1 MYRNIRDNATGTRML
16 TTKAAEIEVSGDF
29 ILNPNHVFYYR
40 VNYDRALLNF
50 FKETLLNDHEALSVQ
65 DRSGLISDTFSM
77 VSSNLTAVENAM
89 DMTKYLR
96 VIFNFILTY
105 TYIRLRLNSKFNTS
119 PEITETK
126 NDTKP
131 RKTRTF

>member
-105 TYIRLRLNSKFNTS
+105 NYIRLRLISKFNIS

>member
-1 MYRNIRDNATGTRML
+1 MYRNIKNNATGTPML

-50 FKETLLNDHEALSVQ
+50 FKETLLNNHETLSVQ

-77 VSSNLTAVENAM
+77 VSSNLTAVEDAM

-96 VIFNFILTY
+96 VIFNLILTY
-105 TYIRLRLNSKFNTS
+105 IWGKIFENGTN
-119 PEITETK
+119 EICGRQPLK
-126 NDTKP
+126 NL
-131 RKTRTF
+131 

>member
-96 VIFNFILTY
+96 VIFNFILAY
-105 TYIRLRLNSKFNTS
+105 TYIRLRLILKFNIS

-131 RKTRTF
+131 IKTRTF

>member
-1 MYRNIRDNATGTRML
+1 MYRNIGDNATGTRML

-105 TYIRLRLNSKFNTS
+105 TYIRLRLISKFNIS

>member
-96 VIFNFILTY
+96 VIFNLILTY
-105 TYIRLRLNSKFNTS
+105 TYIRLRLISKFNIS

>member
-96 VIFNFILTY
+96 VIFNLILTY
-105 TYIRLRLNSKFNTS
+105 TYIRLRLISKFNIS

-131 RKTRTF
+131 IKTRTF

>member
-96 VIFNFILTY
+96 VIFNFILAY
-105 TYIRLRLNSKFNTS
+105 TYIRLRLNSKFNIS

-131 RKTRTF
+131 IKTRTF

>member
-96 VIFNFILTY
+96 VIFNLILTY
-105 TYIRLRLNSKFNTS
+105 TYIRLTLISKFNIS
-119 PEITETK
+119 PEIAETK
-126 NDTKP
+126 NGTKP
-131 RKTRTF
+131 IKTRTF